1 MQTRL
6 IRLALA
12 SLVVILGA
20 SRGAEAAARVFVS
33 VNGNDA
39 NNCANIAT
47 PCRTLNAAINQVD
60 AAGEVIVIDT
70 GSFAGATVT
79 KSVKINVPTG
89 VVAFS
94 ASPITVNAGA
104 SDVVVLRGLTIKA
117 VTPGVGTGVDFTAGA
132 ALYVENCV
140 IDGWATGISVT
151 TGAQVF
157 IKDTTVRNSTGMGL
171 HATAAS
177 GSARVSVD
185 LTRFEGNGGC
195 GVHVTDNGKASI
207 RDSVSSGNNQGFCA
221 SSATAAEVNVHN
233 SVASNNTTDG
243 VLAEAAAG
251 VARVGSSIVTNNG
264 TGFRNAGL
272 AFQSLGNNLV
282 QGNGT
287 DTMGTI
293 TVVAGK

>member
-1 MQTRL
+1 MSGFRSFVVCC
-6 IRLALA
+6 ALA
-12 SLVVILGA
+12 SA
-20 SRGAEAAARVFVS
+20 AAPGAEAAARVFIS

-39 NNCANIAT
+39 NTCSNIAT
-47 PCRTLNAAINQVD
+47 PCRTLNAGITQVD

-70 GSFAGATVT
+70 GSFAGANVT

-94 ASPITVNAGA
+94 ASPITVNAGV

-117 VTPGVGTGVDFTAGA
+117 VTPGVGIGVELTTGG

-140 IDGWATGISVT
+140 IDGWQNGIRVS

-157 IKDTTVRNSTGMGL
+157 ITDTTVRNSTADGL
-171 HATAAS
+171 RVAAP
-177 GSARVSVD
+177 ARASID
-185 LTRFEGNGGC
+185 LARFEGNGGGC
-195 GVHVTDNGKASI
+195 GVNVTDGKAAV
-207 RDSVSSGNNQGFCA
+207 RDSVSSGNNQGFCVG
-221 SSATAAEVNVHN
+221 VNGELNIHN
-233 SVASNNTTDG
+233 SVVSNNTAEG
-243 VLAEAAAG
+243 VLAEAG
-251 VARVGSSIVTNNG
+251 SGIARVGSSIVTNNG
-264 TGFRNAGL
+264 IGFNNTGM